1 MSSTRGNYK
10 LAESELVL
18 GRTILLSIHHDDG
31 RTSVL
36 GSDGLRT
43 NALHI
48 STACDEGRLDVRRH
62 LFRVCKKLVYQS
74 QRDLAKV
81 KRQAAMGL
89 RGHGLLT
96 GTSLEEAADREE
108 EIDDLERRAQR
119 EREANKAAVSG
130 THDAD
135 GITILYGH
143 IIQLQHVVSG
153 KFITLDRRNVADRER
168 DCLKVTLK
176 EGGSPDSWFRV
187 SLCARRPA
195 QARRPCTVC
204 LCG

>member
-1 MSSTRGNYK
+1 MRRGAEPYHKHPLLMSSTRGNYK

-18 GRTILLSIHHDDG
+18 GRTILLSIQDDVG

-81 KRQAAMGL
+81 KRQAAMG
-89 RGHGLLT
+89 
-96 GTSLEEAADREE
+96 TSPEEAADREE

-187 SLCARRPA
+187 RLC
-195 QARRPCTVC
+195 ARRPCTVC
-204 LCG
+204 VCG